1 MYENILVETHGQ
13 VGLVKLNRPKQLNAL
28 NTTTLGE
35 LAQAISA
42 FEQDAAIGAMV
53 ISGNERA
60 FAAGADITEFQ
71 QTSLSELMRGLRADQ
86 YEILRKI
93 RKPLIAAV
101 SGFAYGGGCELAMIC
116 DLIVAS
122 DTARFAQ
129 PEINLGIIPGGGGTQ
144 RLTRQVGKYLAME
157 VVLAGR
163 VLTAW
168 EAQKHGL
175 VNTVVPVELYLEEAL
190 ELAQTI
196 ASRAPLAAR
205 LSKDAVSR
213 AQDLSLENGLGLERS
228 NFLIAFGS
236 EDKQEG
242 TTAFVEKRRPEWKGK

>member
-1 MYENILVETHGQ
+1 MYENILVETHGP
-13 VGLVKLNRPKQLNAL
+13 VGLVRLNRPKQLNAL
-28 NTTTLGE
+28 NSATLRE
-35 LAQAISA
+35 LAQAIGA
-42 FEQDAAIGAMV
+42 FEQDESIGAMV
-53 ISGNERA
+53 ITGNERA
-60 FAAGADITEFQ
+60 FAAGADIVEFQ
-71 QTSLSELMRGLRADQ
+71 QTSLAELMRGLRADQ
-86 YEILRKI
+86 YEVLRKV

-101 SGFAYGGGCELAMIC
+101 SGYAYGGGCELAMLC

-157 VVLAGR
+157 VILAGR
-163 VLTAW
+163 VLSAW
-168 EAQKHGL
+168 EALQHGL
-175 VNTVVPVELYLEEAL
+175 VNRVVPVELYLEEAL

-196 ASRAPLAAR
+196 AERAPLAAR
-205 LSKDAVSR
+205 LAKDAINR
-213 AQDLSLENGLGLERS
+213 AQDLSLEHGLGLERS

-242 TTAFVEKRRPEWKGK
+242 TTAFMEKRKPQWKGR

>member
-1 MYENILVETHGQ
+1 VYENIQVETHGR
-13 VGLVKLNRPKQLNAL
+13 VGLVRLNRPKQLNAL
-28 NTTTLGE
+28 NTATLRE
-35 LAQAISA
+35 LAQAIGA
-42 FEQDAAIGAMV
+42 FEQEGDIRAMV
-53 ISGNERA
+53 ITGNERV
-60 FAAGADITEFQ
+60 FAAGADIAEFQ

-86 YEILRKI
+86 YEMLRKV

-101 SGFAYGGGCELAMIC
+101 SGYAYGGGCELAMLC

-157 VVLAGR
+157 VILAGR
-163 VLTAW
+163 VLSAW
-168 EAQKHGL
+168 EALQHGL
-175 VNTVVPVELYLEEAL
+175 VNKVVPVELYLEEAL

-196 ASRAPLAAR
+196 AERAPLAAR
-205 LSKDAVSR
+205 LAKDAINR
-213 AQDLSLENGLGLERS
+213 AQDMSLEHGLGLERS

-242 TTAFVEKRRPEWKGK
+242 TSAFLEKRKPQWKGR

>member
-1 MYENILVETHGQ
+1 VYENIQVETHGR
-13 VGLVKLNRPKQLNAL
+13 VGLVRLNRPKQLNAL
-28 NTTTLGE
+28 NTATLRE
-35 LAQAISA
+35 LAQAIGA
-42 FEQDAAIGAMV
+42 FEQEGDIRAMV
-53 ISGNERA
+53 ITGNERV
-60 FAAGADITEFQ
+60 FAAGADIAEFQ

-86 YEILRKI
+86 YEVLRKV

-101 SGFAYGGGCELAMIC
+101 SGYAYGGGCELAMLC

-157 VVLAGR
+157 VILAGR
-163 VLTAW
+163 VLSAW
-168 EAQKHGL
+168 EALQHGL
-175 VNTVVPVELYLEEAL
+175 VNRVVPVELYLEEAL

-196 ASRAPLAAR
+196 AERAPLAAR
-205 LSKDAVSR
+205 LAKDAINR
-213 AQDLSLENGLGLERS
+213 AQDMSLEHGLGLERS

-242 TTAFVEKRRPEWKGK
+242 TSAFLEKRKPQWKGR

>member
-1 MYENILVETHGQ
+1 VYENIQVETHGR
-13 VGLVKLNRPKQLNAL
+13 VGLVRLNRPKQLNAL
-28 NTTTLGE
+28 NTATLRE
-35 LAQAISA
+35 LAQAIGA
-42 FEQDAAIGAMV
+42 FEQEGDIRAMV
-53 ISGNERA
+53 ITGNERV
-60 FAAGADITEFQ
+60 FAAGADIAEFQ

-86 YEILRKI
+86 YEMLRKV

-101 SGFAYGGGCELAMIC
+101 SGYAYGGGCELAMLC

-129 PEINLGIIPGGGGTQ
+129 PEINLGLIPGGGGTQ

-157 VVLAGR
+157 VILAGR
-163 VLTAW
+163 VLSAW
-168 EAQKHGL
+168 EALQHGL
-175 VNTVVPVELYLEEAL
+175 VNKVVPVELYLEEAL

-196 ASRAPLAAR
+196 AERAPLAAR
-205 LSKDAVSR
+205 LAKDAINR
-213 AQDLSLENGLGLERS
+213 AQDMSLEHGLGLERS

-242 TTAFVEKRRPEWKGK
+242 TSAFLEKRKPQWKGR

>member
-1 MYENILVETHGQ
+1 VYENIQVETHGR
-13 VGLVKLNRPKQLNAL
+13 VGLVRLNRPKQLNAL
-28 NTTTLGE
+28 NTATLRE
-35 LAQAISA
+35 LAQAIGA
-42 FEQDAAIGAMV
+42 FEQEGDIRAMV
-53 ISGNERA
+53 ITGNERV
-60 FAAGADITEFQ
+60 FAAGADIAEFQ

-86 YEILRKI
+86 YEVLRKV

-101 SGFAYGGGCELAMIC
+101 SGYAYGGGCELATLC

-157 VVLAGR
+157 VILAGR
-163 VLTAW
+163 VLSAW
-168 EAQKHGL
+168 EALQHGL
-175 VNTVVPVELYLEEAL
+175 VNRVVPVELYLEEAL

-196 ASRAPLAAR
+196 AERAPLAAR
-205 LSKDAVSR
+205 LAKDAINR
-213 AQDLSLENGLGLERS
+213 AQDMSLEHGLGLERS

-242 TTAFVEKRRPEWKGK
+242 TSAFLEKRKPQWKGR